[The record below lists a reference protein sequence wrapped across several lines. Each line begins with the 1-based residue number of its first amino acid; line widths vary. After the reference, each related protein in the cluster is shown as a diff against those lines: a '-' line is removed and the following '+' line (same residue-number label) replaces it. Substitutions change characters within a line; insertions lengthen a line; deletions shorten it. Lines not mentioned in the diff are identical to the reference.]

1 MKKLKP
7 YYPAIDLHSNNLVIA
22 IVNAQGRR
30 VKDARLFCELHEVEK
45 FLSPYRSRIETVAI
59 ESTFNWYWLVD
70 GLGELGYNV
79 VLANPAALTQ
89 HDGIKHTDDRTD
101 AWFLAELLRLGIL
114 PIGYIGERSLR
125 ATRDLLRRRASLY
138 PAHGANSESAQPA
151 DAHPGGLSGFLA
163 PYPAGGSEGRTP
175 ESV

>member
-1 MKKLKP
+1 MKKLEP
-7 YYPAIDLHSNNLVIA
+7 YYAAIDLHSNNLVIA
-22 IVNAQGRR
+22 IVNSQGRR
-30 VKDARLFCELHEVEK
+30 IKDARLFCELYEVEK
-45 FLSPYRSRIETVAI
+45 FLSPYRSRIATVAV

-70 GLGELGYNV
+70 GLEDLGYHV
-79 VLANPAALTQ
+79 ALANPAAVAQ
-89 HDGIKHTDDRTD
+89 YDGIKHVDDRSD
-101 AWFLAELLRLGIL
+101 AYFLAELLRLGIL

-163 PYPAGGSEGRTP
+163 PFPAGGSEGRIP